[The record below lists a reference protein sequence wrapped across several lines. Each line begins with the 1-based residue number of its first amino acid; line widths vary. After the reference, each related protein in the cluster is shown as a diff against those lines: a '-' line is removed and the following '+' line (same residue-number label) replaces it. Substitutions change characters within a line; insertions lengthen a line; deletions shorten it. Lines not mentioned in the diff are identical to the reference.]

1 MARTAGQTTNL
12 RDSILEEIP
21 VEVVIEVGR
30 VRMTLRELAALEAND
45 VIELDQP
52 ITRPLSLVVGGKTL
66 ARGELILAED
76 ALAFRITEIPDAATW
91 NEP

>member
-1 MARTAGQTTNL
+1 MAQATEKKSNL

-52 ITRPLSLVVGGKTL
+52 ITRPLSLVVGGKLL

-76 ALAFRITEIPDAATW
+76 ALAFRITEIPDAAGW